1 MEQMETRSGASS
13 MVDFPWWVF
22 LITGIAWMIIA
33 VIVLRYET
41 DPLTS
46 VATVGFL
53 IGALFVYAAI
63 NEFIAASV
71 VDTWK
76 WLHWLMGFLFILGA
90 LYGFIRPY
98 DTFFA
103 LASVLGFLLV
113 FMGTLEIIRAT
124 MSRAFNPLWGLG
136 LVTGIL
142 MLLLGVWASQ
152 RYYPARAA
160 LILIYVGFMAL
171 FRGIGQIVL
180 AFGVRKEVKEL
191 GG

>member
-1 MEQMETRSGASS
+1 MEQMEPRGEPGQ

-33 VIVLRYET
+33 VIVLRFQA
-41 DPLTS
+41 DPVTS
-46 VATVGFL
+46 VSTVGFL
-53 IGALFVYAAI
+53 IGSLFVFAAI
-63 NEFIAASV
+63 NEYVAANM

-76 WLHWLMGFLFILGA
+76 WLHWLMGSLFLLGA

-124 MSRAFNPLWGLG
+124 MSREVNPLWGLG
-136 LVTGIL
+136 LVNGIL
-142 MLLLGVWASQ
+142 LLLLGIWASQ
-152 RYYPARAA
+152 RYYPASAV
-160 LILIYVGFMAL
+160 LILIWVGFMAL

-180 AFGVRKEVKEL
+180 AFGIRRL
-191 GG
+191 IRG

>member
-1 MEQMETRSGASS
+1 MEQMETRSRTGS

-33 VIVLRYET
+33 VIVLRYQT

-53 IGALFVYAAI
+53 IGALFVFAAI
-63 NEFIAASV
+63 NEFVAAGM
-71 VDTWK
+71 VDSWG
-76 WLHWLMGFLFILGA
+76 W
-90 LYGFIRPY
+90 LYGFFRPY

-113 FMGTLEIIRAT
+113 FMGTLDIIRAT
-124 MSRAFNPLWGLG
+124 MSRDFNPLWGLG
-136 LVTGIL
+136 LFTGIL
-142 MLLLGVWASQ
+142 LLLLGIWASQ
-152 RYYPARAA
+152 RYYPARAE
-160 LILIYVGFMAL
+160 LILIWVGFMSL

-180 AFGVRKEVKEL
+180 AFGVRREVRA
-191 GG
+191 

>member
-1 MEQMETRSGASS
+1 MEQMEPRTEPGS

-33 VIVLRYET
+33 VIVLRFEA
-41 DPLTS
+41 DASTS

-53 IGALFVYAAI
+53 IGALFVFAAI
-63 NEFIAASV
+63 NEFVTASM
-71 VDTWK
+71 VDEWN
-76 WLHWLMGFLFILGA
+76 WLHWLMGLLFVLGA

-124 MSRAFNPLWGLG
+124 MSRDVNPLWVLG
-136 LVTGIL
+136 LVNGIL
-142 MLLLGVWASQ
+142 LLLLGIWASQ
-152 RYYPARAA
+152 RYYPAGAVLL
-160 LILIYVGFMAL
+160 LIWVGFMAL
-171 FRGIGQIVL
+171 FRGISQIVL
-180 AFGVRKEVKEL
+180 AFGIRRL
-191 GG
+191 IRG

>member
-1 MEQMETRSGASS
+1 

-90 LYGFIRPY
+90 LYGFFRPY

-124 MSRAFNPLWGLG
+124 MSRDFNPLWGLG

-142 MLLLGVWASQ
+142 LLLLGIWASQ

-180 AFGVRKEVKEL
+180 AFGVRKEVKQL

>member
-13 MVDFPWWVF
+13 MIDFPWWVF

-124 MSRAFNPLWGLG
+124 MSRDFNPLWGLG

-142 MLLLGVWASQ
+142 LLLLGIWASQ

-180 AFGVRKEVKEL
+180 AFGVRKEVKAL

>member
-1 MEQMETRSGASS
+1 MEQMETRSEPGS

-33 VIVLRYET
+33 VIVLRFEA

-53 IGALFVYAAI
+53 ICALFVFAAI
-63 NEFIAASV
+63 NEFVAASM

-76 WLHWLMGFLFILGA
+76 WLHWLMGLLFVLGA
-90 LYGFIRPY
+90 LYGFVRPY

-113 FMGTLEIIRAT
+113 FMGTLEIIRAM